1 MEDYQIWDSEYR
13 FMCIV
18 WANAPVGTG
27 KLEELCAAELG
38 WKKSTT
44 YNAIRKMCEKGLI
57 QNENALVTVLVQKE
71 RVQTAES
78 GAFVART
85 FGGSLPQFLAAFL
98 SGRALSETEAEEIKA
113 LIDAHRQKEGGAS

>member
-1 MEDYQIWDSEYR
+1 MEEYRIWDSEYR

-18 WANAPVGTG
+18 WANAPVGSG
-27 KLEELCAAELG
+27 KLVALCAEELG

-57 QNENALVTVLVQKE
+57 KNENACVTVLVPKE
-71 RVQTAES
+71 RVQTEES

-98 SGRALSETEAEEIKA
+98 SGRALSQQEAEELKA
-113 LIDAHRQKEGGAS
+113 LIDAHR

>member
-18 WANAPVGTG
+18 WANAPVGSG
-27 KLEELCAAELG
+27 KLVELCAAELG

-57 QNENALVTVLVQKE
+57 QNENACLSVLVPKE

-85 FGGSLPQFLAAFL
+85 FAGSLPQFLAAFL
-98 SGRALSETEAEEIKA
+98 SGHALSEQEAEELKA
-113 LIDAHRQKEGGAS
+113 LIDAHREKEGGA

>member
-18 WANAPVGTG
+18 WANAPVGSG
-27 KLEELCAAELG
+27 KLVELCAAELG

-98 SGRALSETEAEEIKA
+98 SGRALSETEAEEIKT

>member
-1 MEDYQIWDSEYR
+1 MEEYRIWDSEYR

-18 WANAPVGTG
+18 WENAPVGSG
-27 KLEELCAAELG
+27 KLVALCAEKLG

-57 QNENALVTVLVQKE
+57 KNENACVTVLVPKE
-71 RVQTAES
+71 RVQTEES

-98 SGRALSETEAEEIKA
+98 SGRALSQQEAEELKA
-113 LIDAHRQKEGGAS
+113 LIDAHREKEGGIG

>member
-18 WANAPVGTG
+18 WANAPVGSG
-27 KLEELCAAELG
+27 KLVELCAAELG

-57 QNENALVTVLVQKE
+57 QNENACVSALVPKE

-85 FGGSLPQFLAAFL
+85 FAGSLPQFLAAFL
-98 SGRALSETEAEEIKA
+98 SGRALSEQEAEELKA
-113 LIDAHRQKEGGAS
+113 LIDAHREKEGGA

>member
-1 MEDYQIWDSEYR
+1 MVDYQIWDSEYR

-18 WANAPVGTG
+18 WANAPIGSG
-27 KLEELCAAELG
+27 KLVELCAAELG

-57 QNENALVTVLVQKE
+57 QNENACVSVLVPKE

-85 FGGSLPQFLAAFL
+85 FAGSLPQFLAAFL
-98 SGRALSETEAEEIKA
+98 SGHALSEQEAEELKA
-113 LIDAHRQKEGGAS
+113 LIDAHREKEGGA

>member
-1 MEDYQIWDSEYR
+1 MEEWKLYDAEYR
-13 FMCIV
+13 LMEIV
-18 WANAPVGTG
+18 WEKEPLSST
-27 KLEELCAAELG
+27 ELYKACLPRLG

-57 QNENALVTVLVQKE
+57 KNENACVTVLVPKE
-71 RVQTAES
+71 RVQTEES

-98 SGRALSETEAEEIKA
+98 SGRALSQQEAEELKA
-113 LIDAHRQKEGGAS
+113 LIDAHREKEGGIG